1 MSGASRGYGNAA
13 GVIANWEAELRK
25 ISLEANVLM
34 GDGVSE

>member
-13 GVIANWEAELRK
+13 GVIANWDVGLRK
-25 ISLEANVLM
+25 IPLEANVLM